1 MSDTDT
7 NEDAAALGLRALVW
21 TLAEPER
28 ATRLLDVT
36 GIAPRDLRA
45 RVGEPA
51 VIAAGLG
58 FLEAHE
64 PDLLACAEAL
74 GVAPAA
80 LVNARAR
87 LEA

>member
-1 MSDTDT
+1 MTDTDT
-7 NEDAAALGLRALVW
+7 NEDAAALGLRAMVW

-28 ATRLLDVT
+28 AMRLLDVT
-36 GIAPRDLRA
+36 GIAPHDLRA
-45 RVGEPA
+45 RIGEPA

-64 PDLLACAEAL
+64 PDLVACAAAL
-74 GVAPAA
+74 DVAPTA
-80 LVNARAR
+80 LVAARAR